1 MQSLSD
7 YKYEVTKHKNMTK
20 PVKWGLL
27 GVIMLIIIGMI
38 VYPRI
43 KHHFNSGN
51 EASPIL
57 NVFSQRGAPISINA
71 VVLKRQSLSDKINRT
86 GTAIPD
92 EEVDLSFESS
102 GKITDIYFQEG
113 TSVKKGDLLA
123 KINDKPLQAE
133 LKKLEAQIPL
143 AQERV
148 IRQGTLLEKE
158 AVSQEAY
165 EQVTTALDILL
176 ADIELVKARI
186 VQTELRAPFDGI
198 VGLRQVSEG
207 AYATPSTV
215 IVNLTKISPLKIEFS
230 IPERFV
236 TDISTG
242 TNITF
247 FMEDVNQFM
256 HQFSAKVYAVESKVE
271 LETRSLNVR
280 ALFPNERQN
289 ILPGR
294 LLTVEIITKEIKNTL
309 TVPSES
315 IIPEMGRN
323 IVYLYRNGEAR
334 ATEINTGL
342 RTESF
347 VQVLE
352 GLTPGDTVIT
362 TGVMQLRT
370 GMKVTID
377 NLTE

>member
-1 MQSLSD
+1 
-7 YKYEVTKHKNMTK
+7 MTK
-20 PVKWGLL
+20 PVKWMIL
-27 GVIMLIIIGMI
+27 GVIALIIIGMI

-43 KHHFNSGN
+43 KQR
-51 EASPIL
+51 
-57 NVFSQRGAPISINA
+57 FSSDEDAPPPTTAYSRRGAPISINA
-71 VVLKRQSLSDKINRT
+71 VVLKKQSLTDKNITT
-86 GTAIPD
+86 GITIPD
-92 EEVDLSFESS
+92 EEVDLSFETS
-102 GKITDIYFQEG
+102 GKITDIFFQEG
-113 TSVKKGDLLA
+113 THVQKGDLLA

-143 AQERV
+143 ARERV
-148 IRQGTLLEKE
+148 SRQGALLEKE
-158 AVSQEAY
+158 AVSQEAF
-165 EQVTTALDILL
+165 EQVTTALDVLL

-186 VQTELRAPFDGI
+186 LQTELRAPFDGI

-207 AYATPSTV
+207 AYATPSTL
-215 IVNLTKISPLKIEFS
+215 IVNLTKINPLKLEFS
-230 IPERFV
+230 IPERIVSDV
-236 TDISTG
+236 TIG

-247 FMEDVNQFM
+247 FLQDINYMMQEY
-256 HQFSAKVYAVESKVE
+256 SAKVYAVESKSYT
-271 LETRSLNVR
+271 ETHTLNVR
-280 ALFPNERQN
+280 ALFSNEKET

-294 LLTVEIITKEIKNTL
+294 FATIEIITEEIENTL
-309 TVPSES
+309 TVPSEA

-323 IVYLYRNGEAR
+323 IVYLYRSGEAR
-334 ATEINTGL
+334 VSEIITGF

-370 GMKVTID
+370 GMRVTID